1 MSADSIVILILGG
14 FVGLYMAWNIGAN
27 DLANA
32 MASAVGA
39 KAITVKQAVVIAAIL
54 NFVGAAFIG
63 AHVTE
68 TLRKGI
74 IDSAVF
80 GGDHIKMALALL
92 AALFSASVWVFVATV
107 FSMPVSTTHSI
118 VGSLLGVGLLLG
130 GAGAVKW
137 WTVAAVVASWIISPF
152 FACILGYGL
161 FWFIRR
167 RIMFAK
173 RLLRAALRYSPILV
187 GLAIFIVGLSFAL
200 KTPLGKKLGLGL
212 GLSVLAAAGL
222 AAAAALISY
231 LVIRRLLLVRR
242 VKSIEQM
249 YRFLQVGTS
258 SYVAL
263 SHGANDVANALGPM
277 AGIFFALTQHT
288 MSAQVPVP
296 IWMLAI
302 GGLGIGLG
310 TLVMGR
316 GVMTT
321 LGERITT
328 LTNTRGFS
336 VDFAA
341 ASTVLFASKLGMP
354 VSTTHAAVGGV
365 LGVGLAGGLEAVD
378 FRVIFKITVYWVI
391 TLPIAALSSIVT
403 YLILRMFF

>member
-1 MSADSIVILILGG
+1 MSTESIFILVIAGVVG
-14 FVGLYMAWNIGAN
+14 FYMAWNIGAN

-39 KAITVKQAVVIAAIL
+39 KAITVRQAVVIAAVL

-74 IDSAVF
+74 IDSSIF

-92 AALFSASVWVFVATV
+92 AALFSASLWVFVATI

-118 VGSLLGVGLLLG
+118 VGSLLGIGLLLG
-130 GAGAVKW
+130 GADAVKW
-137 WTVAAVVASWIISPF
+137 WTVAAVVISWVVSPF
-152 FACILGYGL
+152 FACLLGYGI

-167 RIMFAK
+167 RIMFA
-173 RLLRAALRYSPILV
+173 RRVLRAALSYSPYIV
-187 GLAIFIVGLSFAL
+187 GLAFFIVGLSFVL
-200 KTPLGKKLGLGL
+200 KTPLGKKLGLGMGWGLLVSAGL
-212 GLSVLAAAGL
+212 GLVGAVGCYFLLRGL
-222 AAAAALISY
+222 M
-231 LVIRRLLLVRR
+231 LLRR
-242 VKSIEQM
+242 VRSVEQM
-249 YRFLQVGTS
+249 YRGLQVGTS

-296 IWMLAI
+296 IWMLAV

-321 LGERITT
+321 LGERITV

-378 FRVIFKITVYWVI
+378 FRVIFKIMLYWVI
-391 TLPIAALSSIVT
+391 TVPIAALSSMVI
-403 YLILRMFF
+403 YLILRIFF